1 MSLQLPAPRCVVT
14 VLSSLAQLCL
24 LAACVAQAPP
34 GDAAAPAPA
43 PGQTATA
50 VSAFWRVPL
59 QAAGGAVRGEILA
72 TQPRQDAPSGSKGW
86 NVIYVSEG
94 ATGGLVYVSG
104 EIYVPDNNAAERAL
118 VVWNHG
124 TSGSQDSCAPSRND
138 QYEGPGRTRAP
149 GLEDLLRRGY
159 VVAMSD
165 YQGLGTPGA
174 TEYLNGATQGKAALD
189 VARAARRLP
198 EARAGARVAMYGFSQ
213 GGQTSL
219 WAAHLAPT
227 YAPEL
232 QLLGVVATAPAARHL
247 DLSFYD
253 LGIRENSG
261 YFISRMSGLAVGHPE
276 VRLRDIL
283 TPVGLEMLDT
293 QTWDCYEIFRQ
304 AAALTEPY
312 ARREALQPGTPWRT
326 LLEANDRFL
335 PIPAAVPIYV
345 IQGDRDVDVPVAL
358 TRELVRDLCAGGS
371 RVEYR
376 EHAGVNHMDMN
387 DQAAPE
393 MGPWFDARW
402 AGTPAPNSCA
412 SPPGSP
418 ARP

>member
-1 MSLQLPAPRCVVT
+1 
-14 VLSSLAQLCL
+14 VLTPLLGLAQASL
-24 LAACVAQAPP
+24 LAACSAQAPSN
-34 GDAAAPAPA
+34 GGAAPSPA
-43 PGQTATA
+43 PGTAPSSVT
-50 VSAFWRVPL
+50 AFWRVPL
-59 QAAGGAVRGEILA
+59 QAADGAVRGDILA
-72 TQPRQDAPSGSKGW
+72 TQPRADAPAGSKGW

-94 ATGGLVYVSG
+94 ATGSLVYVSG
-104 EIYVPDNNAAERAL
+104 EVYVPDNDAAERKL

-174 TEYLNGATQGKAALD
+174 TEYLNGPTQGKAALD
-189 VARAARRLP
+189 IARAARKLP

-219 WAAHLAPT
+219 WAAHLAST

-276 VRLRDIL
+276 VKLRDIL
-283 TPVGLEMLDT
+283 TPAGLEMLDT

-312 ARREALQPGTPWRT
+312 ARREALQPGTPWRA

-335 PIPAAVPIYV
+335 PIPSEVPIYV
-345 IQGDRDVDVPVAL
+345 VQGDRDVDVPVEL

-387 DQAAPE
+387 DQAAPD

-402 AGTPAPNSCA
+402 AGTAAPDSCA
-412 SPPGSP
+412 SAASGA